1 MIARRTIRIRLAEIA
16 ALCMAA
22 TFVVVTMLPAA
33 TGDTIADRELGEPDF
48 LHSAAVNVNGVSL
61 GTANGSGLSGV
72 TALAIDSSG
81 HLYAADTANN
91 RVLGWHDEA
100 ALVTGQAADLVVG
113 QIDLYSAGQRWERSS
128 AVCHRQPE
136 SPSTARAIC
145 TCRTQATAACSSTT
159 HLTQRAAECSRA
171 RSVQPTWCSASATIF
186 SLAVATSARS
196 P

>member
-1 MIARRTIRIRLAEIA
+1 MISRRTARVHLAGIA
-16 ALCMAA
+16 ALCIAA

-61 GTANGSGLSGV
+61 GTGNGYGLSGV

-100 ALVTGQAADLVVG
+100 ALVTDRPPIWSWGRS
-113 QIDLYSAGQRWERSS
+113 ICTRWVAPAVP
-128 AVCHRQPE
+128 AVCRRQAE
-136 SPSTARAIC
+136 SRSTARAIC
-145 TCRTQATAACSSTT
+145 TCRTLATAACWSTT
-159 HLTQRAAECSRA
+159 RLT
-171 RSVQPTWCSASATIF
+171 
-186 SLAVATSARS
+186 
-196 P
+196 